1 MLPRSLR
8 FEVEGAEVVGALHL
22 PPGPGPHPAVIV
34 GGPMTSVK
42 EQVSGVHAAAL
53 ARRGIAALAIDPRGF
68 GESGGAPRQY
78 EHAGRKIADLRAALE
93 ALAAQPGVD
102 PLRLGAAGVCLG
114 AGYAAHAAALE
125 PRVRAFAAVAGYF
138 RDPAELRA
146 QDPSAFDGRVAQGR
160 AARLRFEE
168 TGEVLLIPAAALHG
182 DAGMQ
187 SVDTVDYYTRRAAVP
202 GYTNALAVMSREHF
216 LPFDV
221 QAAAPLLRAPTLLVH
236 SENALSPR
244 WARRFFDAIPAEKE
258 LVWVESRG
266 QTDFYDDL
274 ALVEPTSDRL
284 AAWFLRHL

>member
-1 MLPRSLR
+1 MPGRALC
-8 FEVEGAEVVGALHL
+8 FEVEGVEVVGALHL
-22 PPGPGPHPAVIV
+22 PPGPGRHPAVIV

-42 EQVSGVHAAAL
+42 EQVSGVYAAAL
-53 ARRGIAALAIDPRGF
+53 ASHGVAALAIDPRGF

-78 EHAGRKIADLRAALE
+78 EHAGRKVIDLRAALA
-93 ALAAQPGVD
+93 ALAAQPEMD
-102 PLRLGAAGVCLG
+102 DHRIGAAGVCLG
-114 AGYAAHAAALE
+114 AGYAAHAAIRE
-125 PRVRAFAAVAGYF
+125 PQVRAFAAVAGYF

-146 QDPSAFDGRVAQGR
+146 QDPAGFDGRVSQGR

-168 TGEVLLIPAAALHG
+168 TGEVLTIPAAALQG

-187 SVDTVDYYTRRAAVP
+187 SADTVDYYTRRAAVA

-221 QAAAPLLRAPTLLVH
+221 QAAAPQLRAPTLLVH

-244 WARRFFDAIPAEKE
+244 WARRFFDAVPAVKE

-266 QTDFYDDL
+266 QTDFYD
-274 ALVEPTSDRL
+274 APTLVEPVSARL
-284 AAWFLRHL
+284 AGWFLRHL